1 MKYLFTLAAAVTLL
15 TGCSHSIRNADR
27 AYHDVDGEAKKL
39 LIDMRTPSVPGQ
51 RETVTISNSQWVEPV
66 PMAVTTPKLP
76 AALRCDPGFK
86 TLEPM
91 GLLEFAQAVSESCKM
106 AVRVTADAL
115 SAFGSGDSSSATSGP
130 SAGASVPV
138 GGMPLPNLPML
149 PPVTGTAANVSGG
162 IGGRAGG
169 ALLSNIEWKGPL
181 AGLLDLV
188 ASRYGLS
195 WRYNER
201 NNSVSIFH
209 VDSRTF
215 QLDAFP
221 NQVDIQST
229 THNGMSSQLGSGG
242 GGGGGGGGGASSGG
256 SSGGGVSGTVGSS
269 QTTVTS
275 MKSSLYTDV
284 ESSIKVLLTP
294 GIGRVALS
302 QSTGA
307 VTVTDT
313 PDVLDRIGSMLER
326 ENTTLTKQVTLHAK
340 VLSLTLNDA
349 NEVGVNWDVVY
360 RSLSRQFEFTT
371 PFQPASSAGTLGASV
386 INTGKFAGTNV
397 IVSALS
403 TLGTVNT
410 ITSPS
415 LKTLNLR
422 PAPIQIARQ
431 IGYIQ
436 SSQISQTEGA
446 GTLGGLTPGFVTV
459 GFNMTVVPRLL
470 AQNEEMILQYS
481 INISALNEL
490 RSEEAGGTKIEMPD
504 IDTRNFNSE
513 VRLHAG
519 ETLILHGFEQ
529 DNHTSNRRG
538 MGSPFA
544 WMLGGSARGQ
554 RQRTAIVI
562 LITPEVGSSI
572 SAMR

>member
-1 MKYLFTLAAAVTLL
+1 MKHTLTLATALVLL
-15 TGCSHSIRNADR
+15 TACSHTIRNADMAFR
-27 AYHDVDGEAKKL
+27 DVDGEANKL
-39 LIDMRTPSVPGQ
+39 LSEMRKPPALSQ
-51 RETVTISNSQWVEPV
+51 RDTVTISTSQWVEPV
-66 PMAVTTPKLP
+66 PMPVTAPKLP
-76 AALRCDPGFK
+76 AALNCDPGFK
-86 TLEPM
+86 TLEPI
-91 GLLEFAQAVSESCKM
+91 GLLEFAQAVSEACRM
-106 AVRVTADAL
+106 AVRVTPDAL
-115 SAFGSGDSSSATSGP
+115 TAFSGADLGAATVAGMSG
-130 SAGASVPV
+130 GAPVPV
-138 GGMPLPNLPML
+138 GGMPLPNLPAL
-149 PPVTGTAANVSGG
+149 PAVGGTGSASGSA
-162 IGGRAGG
+162 GRATG

-188 ASRYGLS
+188 AARYGLS

-209 VDSRTF
+209 LDSRTF

-229 THNGMSSQLGSGG
+229 THNGMSSQLGTGGSGA
-242 GGGGGGGGGASSGG
+242 GGASGAG
-256 SSGGGVSGTVGSS
+256 SGGGVSGTVGSS

-294 GIGRVALS
+294 GVGRVALS
-302 QSTGA
+302 YSTGA

-313 PDVLDRIGSMLER
+313 PDVLDRIESMLEK
-326 ENTTLTKQVTLHAK
+326 ENSTLTKQVTLHAK
-340 VLSLTLNDA
+340 VLSLTLNDG
-349 NEVGVNWDVVY
+349 NEVGVNWDAVY
-360 RSLSRQFEFTT
+360 KSLSRQFEFKT

-436 SSQISQTEGA
+436 SAQISQIEGS

-470 AQNEEMILQYS
+470 MQNDEMILQYS

-529 DNHTSNRRG
+529 DNHSSNRRG
-538 MGSPFA
+538 MGSPYA
-544 WMLGGSARGQ
+544 WMLGGSAKGQ

-562 LITPEVGSSI
+562 LITPEVGSSL

>member
-1 MKYLFTLAAAVTLL
+1 MKYTFTLAVAMTLL
-15 TGCSHSIRNADR
+15 VGCSHTIRNADR
-27 AYHDVDGEAKKL
+27 AYQDVDGEAKKL
-39 LIDMRTPSVPGQ
+39 LVEMRKPAVPGQ
-51 RETVTISNSQWVEPV
+51 RETVTISTSQWVEPV
-66 PMAVTTPKLP
+66 PMAVTAPKLP
-76 AALRCDPGFK
+76 AALNCDPGFK

-106 AVRVTADAL
+106 AVRVTPDAL
-115 SAFGSGDSSSATSGP
+115 AAFSGGENNGASSGT
-130 SAGASVPV
+130 SAGAPLPV
-138 GGMPLPNLPML
+138 SGMPLPNLPML
-149 PPVTGTAANVSGG
+149 PPVGGTGAGFGS
-162 IGGRAGG
+162 GGRATG

-242 GGGGGGGGGASSGG
+242 GGVGGGGGSSGG
-256 SSGGGVSGTVGSS
+256 SSSGGVSGTVGSS

-313 PDVLDRIGSMLER
+313 PDVLDRIGNMLDR
-326 ENTTLTKQVTLHAK
+326 ENNTLTKQVTLHAK
-340 VLSLTLNDA
+340 VLSLTLNDG

-360 RSLSRQFEFTT
+360 KSLSRQFEFKT

-436 SSQISQTEGA
+436 SAQISQTEGA

-470 AQNEEMILQYS
+470 AQSEEMILQYS

-538 MGSPFA
+538 MGSPYA
-544 WMLGGSARGQ
+544 WMLGGSAKGQ

-562 LITPEVGSSI
+562 LITPEVGSSL

>member
-1 MKYLFTLAAAVTLL
+1 MKHTLTLATALVLL
-15 TGCSHSIRNADR
+15 TACSHTIRNADMAFR
-27 AYHDVDGEAKKL
+27 DVDGEANKL
-39 LIDMRTPSVPGQ
+39 LSEMRKPPALSQ
-51 RETVTISNSQWVEPV
+51 RDTVTISTSQWVEPV
-66 PMAVTTPKLP
+66 PMPVTAPKLP
-76 AALRCDPGFK
+76 AALNCDPGFK
-86 TLEPM
+86 TLEPI
-91 GLLEFAQAVSESCKM
+91 GLLEFAQAVSEACRM
-106 AVRVTADAL
+106 AVRVTPDAL
-115 SAFGSGDSSSATSGP
+115 TAFSGADLGAATVAGMSG
-130 SAGASVPV
+130 GAPVPV
-138 GGMPLPNLPML
+138 GGMPLPNLPAL
-149 PPVTGTAANVSGG
+149 PAVGGTGSASGSA
-162 IGGRAGG
+162 GRAIG

-188 ASRYGLS
+188 AARYGLS

-209 VDSRTF
+209 LDSRTF

-229 THNGMSSQLGSGG
+229 THNGMSSQLGTGGSGA
-242 GGGGGGGGGASSGG
+242 GGASGAG
-256 SSGGGVSGTVGSS
+256 SGGGVSGTVGSS

-294 GIGRVALS
+294 GVGRVALS
-302 QSTGA
+302 YSTGA

-313 PDVLDRIGSMLER
+313 PDVLDRIESMLEK
-326 ENTTLTKQVTLHAK
+326 ENSTLTKQVTLHAK
-340 VLSLTLNDA
+340 VLSLTLNDG
-349 NEVGVNWDVVY
+349 NEVGVNWDAVY
-360 RSLSRQFEFTT
+360 KSLSRQFEFKT

-436 SSQISQTEGA
+436 SAQISQIEGS

-470 AQNEEMILQYS
+470 MQNDEMILQYS

-529 DNHTSNRRG
+529 DNHSSNRRG
-538 MGSPFA
+538 MGSPYA
-544 WMLGGSARGQ
+544 WMLGGSAKGQ

-562 LITPEVGSSI
+562 LITPEVGSSL

>member
-1 MKYLFTLAAAVTLL
+1 MKHTLTLATALVLL
-15 TGCSHSIRNADR
+15 TACSHTIRNADKAFR
-27 AYHDVDGEAKKL
+27 DVDGEANKFL
-39 LIDMRTPSVPGQ
+39 NEMRKAPAQAQ
-51 RETVTISNSQWVEPV
+51 RDTVTISTSQWVEPV
-66 PMAVTTPKLP
+66 PMPVTAPKLP
-76 AALRCDPGFK
+76 AALNCDPGFK
-86 TLEPM
+86 TLEPI
-91 GLLEFAQAVSESCKM
+91 GLLEFAQAVSEACRM
-106 AVRVTADAL
+106 AVRVTPDAL
-115 SAFGSGDSSSATSGP
+115 TAFSGAEGGTAPGAGM
-130 SAGASVPV
+130 SAGAPVPV
-138 GGMPLPNLPML
+138 GGMPLPNLPAL
-149 PPVTGTAANVSGG
+149 PAVGGTT
-162 IGGRAGG
+162 IGMGSSGRATG

-188 ASRYGLS
+188 AARYGLS

-209 VDSRTF
+209 LDSRTF

-242 GGGGGGGGGASSGG
+242 SGVGGASGGGGAG
-256 SSGGGVSGTVGSS
+256 SGGGVSGTVGSS

-294 GIGRVALS
+294 GVGRVALS
-302 QSTGA
+302 YSTGA

-313 PDVLDRIGSMLER
+313 PDVLDRIESMLDK
-326 ENTTLTKQVTLHAK
+326 ENSTLTKQVTLHAK
-340 VLSLTLNDA
+340 VLSLTLNDG
-349 NEVGVNWDVVY
+349 NEVGVNWDAVY
-360 RSLSRQFEFTT
+360 KSLSRQFEFKT

-436 SSQISQTEGA
+436 SAQISQIEGS

-470 AQNEEMILQYS
+470 MQNDEMILQYS

-529 DNHTSNRRG
+529 DNHSSNRRG
-538 MGSPFA
+538 MGSPYA

-562 LITPEVGSSI
+562 LITPEVGSSL

>member
-1 MKYLFTLAAAVTLL
+1 MPIIA
-15 TGCSHSIRNADR
+15 
-27 AYHDVDGEAKKL
+27 
-39 LIDMRTPSVPGQ
+39 
-51 RETVTISNSQWVEPV
+51 
-66 PMAVTTPKLP
+66 PKLP
-76 AALRCDPGFK
+76 PALNCEPGIK
-86 TLEPM
+86 TLEPI
-91 GLLEFAQAVSESCKM
+91 GLLEFAQAVSEACKM
-106 AVRVTADAL
+106 AVRVTPDAVAAI
-115 SAFGSGDSSSATSGP
+115 SGTEGDSGAAT
-130 SAGASVPV
+130 GAATGAPAPVPV
-138 GGMPLPNLPML
+138 GGMPLPNLPSL
-149 PPVTGTAANVSGG
+149 PAVAGTAAGG
-162 IGGRAGG
+162 GLGGLGGRAAGT
-169 ALLSNIEWKGPL
+169 LLSNIEWKGPL
-181 AGLLDLV
+181 SGLLDLV
-188 ASRYGLS
+188 AARYGLS
-195 WRYNER
+195 WRYSER
-201 NNSVSIFH
+201 SNSVSIFR

-242 GGGGGGGGGASSGG
+242 GGVGGASASGGGGG
-256 SSGGGVSGTVGSS
+256 GGGVSGTVGSS

-302 QSTGA
+302 YSTGA

-313 PDVLDRIGSMLER
+313 PDVLDRIESMLDK

-340 VLSLTLNDA
+340 VLSLTLNDG
-349 NEVGVNWDVVY
+349 NEVGVNWDAVY
-360 RSLSRQFEFTT
+360 KTLSSKFEFKT
-371 PFQPASSAGTLGASV
+371 PFQPASTAGTLGTSV
-386 INTGKFAGTNV
+386 INTGNFAGTNV

-436 SSQISQTEGA
+436 SAQISQTEGA

-470 AQNEEMILQYS
+470 AQNDEMILQYS

-529 DNHTSNRRG
+529 DNHTANRRG

-544 WMLGGSARGQ
+544 WMLGGSAKGQ

-562 LITPEVGSSI
+562 LITPEIGSSY